1 MNLPLSI
8 AVAAILMLA
17 ARGQDAPLKATPLN
31 KPRQDL
37 EVVAPVRPK
46 TNSLDTNILSSAQG
60 PKLPKQTVVTYGGL
74 IPEVRKSTNRWRMFS
89 LRRPANLKQDE
100 ANLVRDV
107 RTEASPAVR
116 VFSVD
121 F

>member
-8 AVAAILMLA
+8 ALAAALTIG
-17 ARGQDAPLKATPLN
+17 ARGQDAPLKTAPIN
-31 KPRQDL
+31 KPSQNL
-37 EVVAPVRPK
+37 EVIAPPPPR
-46 TNSLDTNILSSAQG
+46 TNSLDTNVLSN
-60 PKLPKQTVVTYGGL
+60 PKLPKESTVSFGGL
-74 IPEVRKSTNRWRMFS
+74 IPEVRKSTNRWRIFS
-89 LRRPANLKQDE
+89 LRRPANLKDDE
-100 ANLVRDV
+100 ANLVRNV